1 MRGHPAGEDSA
12 DAGMDENA
20 RIATR
25 IGAPRRVL
33 ALSALVAVIALAA
46 CGQSDEDKAKESV
59 CNARDDIQ
67 AQVKKLSNLTLTTAT
82 ADQVRSS
89 LQAIGNDLTKIN
101 DARDQLDDRRRQQV
115 EQATAKFTS
124 QVRSVAAD
132 LGKSLSVEGAAQQLK
147 TDFAQL
153 AAVYKESFATID
165 CG

>member
-1 MRGHPAGEDSA
+1 MRGHPAGGDSA
-12 DAGMDENA
+12 GAGMDDIA

-46 CGQSDEDKAKESV
+46 CGQSEQDKAKESV
-59 CNARDDIQ
+59 CNARDDIH
-67 AQVKKLSNLTLTTAT
+67 AQVDKLSNLTLTTAT
-82 ADQVRSS
+82 ADEVRSS
-89 LQAIGNDLTKIN
+89 LQAIGDDLNKIN
-101 DARDQLDDRRRQQV
+101 DARGQLDDQRRQQV
-115 EQATAKFTS
+115 EKANEKFTA